1 MTEIV
6 HAEQVSTPVVRE
18 ASSQVTA
25 LVELAINKNVPVE
38 ILERLVDLKERVE
51 ARDARKA
58 FFDALANFQEK
69 CPEIPKSRHVGF
81 VTRSGVR
88 VDYDYAPL
96 DEIARVI
103 RPHLKENGL
112 SYSWNVHTDGGKVLN
127 ITCVLRHIDGHE
139 ERSVFPVPVATD
151 GKMSEAQANGAALT
165 YGKRQ
170 SLLAV
175 LGLTTAEP
183 DVDGVDGNIE
193 DVTLVTEKQAA
204 DLSDLLEANNK
215 NKRKFCQWMK
225 VESLADIPADRY
237 QYAVDAITGKV
248 PVR

>member
-1 MTEIV
+1 MADAIEV
-6 HAEQVSTPVVRE
+6 QAETMPVKRE
-18 ASSQVTA
+18 ATSQVTA

-38 ILERLVDLKERVE
+38 ILERLVALKERVE
-51 ARDARKA
+51 ERDARKA
-58 FFDALANFQEK
+58 FFDALAKFQEE

-103 RPHLKENGL
+103 RPYLKANGL
-112 SYSWNVHTDGGKVLN
+112 SYSWNVHTDNGKVLN
-127 ITCVLRHIDGHE
+127 VSCVLRHIDGHE
-139 ERSVFPVPVATD
+139 ERSSFPVPVATD
-151 GKMSEAQANGAALT
+151 GKMSDAQANGAALT

-183 DVDGVDGNIE
+183 DIDAQEIGDEV
-193 DVTLVTEKQAA
+193 EKITAEQAA
-204 DLSDLLEANNK
+204 NLSDLLEANNK
-215 NKRKFCQWMK
+215 NKAKFCQWMK
-225 VESLADIPADRY
+225 VESLAAIPADRY